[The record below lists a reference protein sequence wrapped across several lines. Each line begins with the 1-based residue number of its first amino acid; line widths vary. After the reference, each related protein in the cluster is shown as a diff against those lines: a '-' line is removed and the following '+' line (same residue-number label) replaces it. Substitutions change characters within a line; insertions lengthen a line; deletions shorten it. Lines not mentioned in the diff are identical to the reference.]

1 MIGVL
6 LCLEGEL
13 EVDLVRSISAGRDIA
28 VQRRCAD
35 LTELL
40 AAAEAGLGSVAIIS
54 GEVDGLTIST
64 VERLEEA
71 GMHTLVV
78 SSAIEEFGPARVVPP
93 DKTAILNRVAAV
105 ISKAASTSLATP
117 STESDKQESG
127 EETPLGKIVVIT
139 SPIGSPGRTTLAAGI
154 AGALAQRHSVL
165 LIDADITA
173 PSVAMTLGLD
183 DFGAGIAAAARLA
196 DRGALDQMEL
206 DLIVEESAGFKVLTG
221 LNRAHRWQEVPGG
234 TISRILEVAATMFE
248 WVVVDIA
255 ARTDPDESGTVFGP
269 ASDDVLEAILN
280 NCDHQVLVG
289 RADPIAIRR
298 LLAAYGDEADRGPK
312 PDTVAVTGTGVI
324 PGMRERHVGDVVARF
339 AHAKIVGIDFDAE
352 GIAQAL
358 LEARPYEAVAISKL
372 VDRITGERSYRSRK
386 VMRK

>member
-117 STESDKQESG
+117 STE
-127 EETPLGKIVVIT
+127 
-139 SPIGSPGRTTLAAGI
+139 A
-154 AGALAQRHSVL
+154 
-165 LIDADITA
+165 
-173 PSVAMTLGLD
+173 
-183 DFGAGIAAAARLA
+183 
-196 DRGALDQMEL
+196 
-206 DLIVEESAGFKVLTG
+206 
-221 LNRAHRWQEVPGG
+221 
-234 TISRILEVAATMFE
+234 ISRNPV
-248 WVVVDIA
+248 
-255 ARTDPDESGTVFGP
+255 R
-269 ASDDVLEAILN
+269 
-280 NCDHQVLVG
+280 
-289 RADPIAIRR
+289 RR
-298 LLAAYGDEADRGPK
+298 LS
-312 PDTVAVTGTGVI
+312 
-324 PGMRERHVGDVVARF
+324 ER
-339 AHAKIVGIDFDAE
+339 
-352 GIAQAL
+352 
-358 LEARPYEAVAISKL
+358 
-372 VDRITGERSYRSRK
+372 
-386 VMRK
+386 